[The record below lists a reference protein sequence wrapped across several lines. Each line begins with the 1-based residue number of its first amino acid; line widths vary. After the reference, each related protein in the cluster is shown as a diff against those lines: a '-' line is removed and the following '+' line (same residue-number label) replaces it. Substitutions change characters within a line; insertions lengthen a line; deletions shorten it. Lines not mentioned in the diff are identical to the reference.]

1 MNQPLLHVMIPVYGD
16 SPYLEETLK
25 SVVKNLPTNFPIT
38 VIEDFSSQFNSRDLV
53 YKFERVRYIQNEERL
68 GIAKNF
74 NKCINSSTGL
84 FTQIIGS
91 DDVFI
96 SEVITKIEKDLVID
110 PDLAMVI
117 NDIEVISKNGN
128 KNLTL
133 TDSVKQIIKPKRRR
147 YLNEKQFLRSISIG
161 DWAYFPSIYWNTENT
176 KKIGFSDKFHTAMDL
191 AIFFDICKTKTKIL
205 ISQEK
210 VIQYRR
216 HKNSASVSYSYS
228 TDRYREEME
237 CQSKA
242 YKIARTNNW
251 RLETF
256 LAQLALTIRLHMFF
270 KAILILKSNY
280 SISKQ
285 IFLLAIKKLP
295 K

>member
-1 MNQPLLHVMIPVYGD
+1 MIPVYGH
-16 SPYLEETLK
+16 SPYLEETLN
-25 SVVKNLPTNFPIT
+25 SVVKNLPTDFPIT
-38 VIEDFSSQFNSRDLV
+38 VVEDFSSQSNNRELVSR
-53 YKFERVRYIQNEERL
+53 FERVQYIQNEERL

-74 NKCINSSTGL
+74 NKCVNSSMGL

-96 SEVITKIEKDLVID
+96 GEVVTKIERDLVID
-110 PDLAMVI
+110 PDLTMVI
-117 NDIEVISKNGN
+117 NDVEVINKNG
-128 KNLTL
+128 KKSLTL
-133 TDSVKQIIKPKRRR
+133 TDSMKQILKPKQIRC
-147 YLNEKQFLRSISIG
+147 LNEKQFLRSMLIG

-205 ISQEK
+205 VSQEK

-237 CQSKA
+237 CHTKA
-242 YKIARTNNW
+242 YEIARTNNW
-251 RLETF
+251 KMESF

-270 KAILILKSNY
+270 KAILMLKNNY
-280 SISKQ
+280 ATSKN
-285 IFLLAIKKLP
+285 ICLIVFKKLP

>member
-1 MNQPLLHVMIPVYGD
+1 
-16 SPYLEETLK
+16 
-25 SVVKNLPTNFPIT
+25 
-38 VIEDFSSQFNSRDLV
+38 VIEDFSSQSNNRDLV
-53 YKFERVRYIQNEERL
+53 YKFERVRYIQNEVRL

-91 DDVFI
+91 DDVFM

-110 PDLAMVI
+110 PDLTMVI
-117 NDIEVISKNGN
+117 NNIEVINKNG
-128 KNLTL
+128 KKSFTL
-133 TDSVKQIIKPKRRR
+133 TDSVKQIIKPKQRRC
-147 YLNEKQFLRSISIG
+147 LNEKQFLRSISIG

-191 AIFFDICKTKTKIL
+191 AIFYDVCATKTKIL
-205 ISQEK
+205 VCQEK

-228 TDRYREEME
+228 TDRYKEEME

-242 YKIARTNNW
+242 YEIARTNNW
-251 RLETF
+251 KLETF

-270 KAILILKSNY
+270 KAILMLKSNY

-285 IFLLAIKKLP
+285 IFLLASKKLS

>member
-1 MNQPLLHVMIPVYGD
+1 M
-16 SPYLEETLK
+16 
-25 SVVKNLPTNFPIT
+25 
-38 VIEDFSSQFNSRDLV
+38 
-53 YKFERVRYIQNEERL
+53 
-68 GIAKNF
+68 
-74 NKCINSSTGL
+74 

-91 DDVFI
+91 DDIFI
-96 SEVITKIEKDLVID
+96 REVITDVNIDLLMD
-110 PDLAMVI
+110 PELSIIINDVEVI
-117 NDIEVISKNGN
+117 NKNG
-128 KNLTL
+128 KRTLTL
-133 TDSVKQIIKPKRRR
+133 TDSIKHIIKPK
-147 YLNEKQFLRSISIG
+147 LQHTLTEKQFLRSVSIG
-161 DWAYFPSIYWNTENT
+161 DWAYFPSIYWKTENT

-191 AIFFDICKTKTKIL
+191 AIFYDICKTKSKIL

-270 KAILILKSNY
+270 KAILMLKSNY

-285 IFLLAIKKLP
+285 IFLLAIKKLS

>member
-1 MNQPLLHVMIPVYGD
+1 MIPVYGD

-251 RLETF
+251 KLETF